1 MNTVLQQ
8 YLHSPPNSYEKQ
20 IAASEHLKKNAD
32 QKALS
37 LFTLAAKRIPAYK
50 DFLRQFSIKPE
61 LIKTINDFIEIPY
74 TTKDNYILSY
84 PIEQRCWDGDLTQ
97 AHMVAA
103 SSGSTG
109 EPTFWPRQLDQ
120 EVEGALIHEYL
131 FDRVFSVR
139 TKKTLFV
146 NSFGLGNWIAG
157 MYTQICVYLNR
168 LHDVPMTITNPGY
181 NQEETFKVIRAFSH
195 FYEQTIIACHPPI
208 LKMMIENGTKSGINW
223 SKLNVKFLGAGEGF
237 SENWRD
243 YLVGLVQQTDIARTM
258 INIYGSADAGLM
270 GFETPLSIALHQE
283 TSTNHQLNQL
293 LFNSERNPYLYQF
306 DPTLRYLESIN
317 GNIAVTMNATM
328 PLIKYNIKDQGDIV
342 DNQHLISTISQQSSE
357 FLNECKK
364 IKILPADWP
373 LPFVYI
379 FGRDQFMISLYG
391 VNIYPENLKAVFE
404 HPDLQQHL
412 TGRFSTEKMQDEN
425 QDHYLHIRLELKPS
439 RRPSKYLAEK
449 TRSIFIKTLKE
460 LNSEYNQVEDKFG
473 TKMHPTFK
481 FHKFQHPEFFPEG
494 KTKKMG

>member
-1 MNTVLQQ
+1 MNTVFQR
-8 YLHSPPNSYEKQ
+8 YLTSSPNSYLKQ
-20 IAASEHLKKNAD
+20 IGESTQLKKNAD
-32 QKALS
+32 QKALKIFS
-37 LFTLAAKRIPAYK
+37 LAAKRIPAYK
-50 DFLRQFSIKPE
+50 DFLQQFSIKPE
-61 LIKTINDFIEIPY
+61 LIKTIKDFAEVPY

-84 PIEQRCWDGDLTQ
+84 PIEKRCWDGDLTQ
-97 AHMVAA
+97 THMLAA

-131 FDRVFSVR
+131 FEKVFSVR
-139 TKKTLFV
+139 SKKTLFV

-157 MYTQICVYLNR
+157 MYTQMCIYLNR
-168 LHDVPMTITNPGY
+168 LHDLPITIANPGY
-181 NQEETFKVIRAFSH
+181 NQEETFRVIKAFSP
-195 FYEQTIIACHPPI
+195 FYQQTIIACHPPI
-208 LKMMIENGTKSGINW
+208 LKMMIENGTKSGIDW
-223 SKLNVKFLGAGEGF
+223 SKLNVRFLGAAEGF

-243 YLVGLVQQTDIARTM
+243 YLLSLVNQTDSARTI

-270 GFETPLSIALHQE
+270 GFETPLSIMLHRE
-283 TSTNHQLNQL
+283 TARNHQLNQL

-306 DPTLRYLESIN
+306 DPTIKYLESIN
-317 GNIAVTMNATM
+317 GNIAITMDATM
-328 PLIKYNIKDQGDIV
+328 PLIKYNIKDQGDV
-342 DNQHLISTISQQSSE
+342 LDNQHLLATTEQHSSE
-357 FLNECKK
+357 LLDVYKK
-364 IKILPADWP
+364 TSIVPKDWP

-379 FGRDQFMISLYG
+379 FGRDQFMITLYG

-412 TGRFSTEKMQDEN
+412 TGRFSTEKMQDDN
-425 QDHYLHIRLELKPS
+425 QDHYLHIRLELKPN

-481 FHKFQHPEFFPEG
+481 FHRFQHPEFFPEG
-494 KTKKMG
+494 KTKKMS